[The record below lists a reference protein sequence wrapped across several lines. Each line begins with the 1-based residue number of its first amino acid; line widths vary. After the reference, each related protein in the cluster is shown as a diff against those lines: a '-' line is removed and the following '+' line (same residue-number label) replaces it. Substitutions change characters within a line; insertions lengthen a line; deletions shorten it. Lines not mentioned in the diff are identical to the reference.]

1 MIPRYSRPQ
10 MSALWTAEN
19 RFATWLKVEL
29 AVLQTQEMMGIVP
42 AGVHDVVASKASFDV
57 ERIDALEA
65 EVKHDIIAFVSCVAE
80 SVGEEGRFLHLGM
93 TSSDLIDTA
102 QSLMIQEAGQL
113 VLAQLKTLRDVLWTR
128 AYEHRYTLC
137 IGRSHGI
144 HGEPVTF
151 GFKLVGWVDE
161 LNRHITR
168 LQVALEENRVGMI
181 SGAMGNFAH
190 MPPELE
196 ERVCASLG
204 LKPMAATT
212 QVISRDITAS
222 IYLALG
228 HLASS
233 IEKFVVEVR
242 HLQRTEVLEA
252 EEPFTKGQK
261 GSSAMP
267 HKRNPI
273 LSENMTGLARLIR
286 SYTLPALEN
295 IALWHERD
303 ISHSSVERVT
313 LPDMF
318 ILTDFM
324 LYRLTGMMQNLVVYP
339 ENMMQNLQRFGGVV
353 FSQRVLLKL
362 VDAGVRRE
370 DAYKIVQTLAHQ
382 AWNNP
387 SGNFKALILADSTLR
402 TLLLQNLPSEE
413 AVTEL
418 LEGCFTYDA
427 YTKHIDTIFERV
439 AQQYPACCTS
449 PLASACIVC

>member
-1 MIPRYSRPQ
+1 MIPRYSRPE
-10 MSALWTAEN
+10 MSALWTPEH

-29 AVLQTQEMMGIVP
+29 AVLQAQEAMGIIP
-42 AGVHDVVASKASFDV
+42 EGTHAKVAAKATFQV
-57 ERIDALEA
+57 ARIDELEA

-102 QSLMIQEAGQL
+102 QSLMIQEAGVL
-113 VLAQLKTLRDVLWTR
+113 VLNQLKTLRDVLWER
-128 AYEHRYTLC
+128 AYEHRHTLC

-144 HGEPVTF
+144 HGEPITF

-161 LNRHITR
+161 LNRHIER
-168 LQVALEENRVGMI
+168 IQHALEENRVGMV

-190 MPPELE
+190 MPPSLE
-196 ERVCASLG
+196 ESVCESLG
-204 LKPMAATT
+204 LKPIAAST

-286 SYTLPALEN
+286 SYTVPALEN

-313 LPDMF
+313 MPDMF

-324 LYRLTGMMQNLVVYP
+324 LHRLTGMMQNLVVYP
-339 ENMMQNLQRFGGVV
+339 ENMMNNLQRFGGVV

-362 VDAGVRRE
+362 VDAGLRRE
-370 DAYKIVQTLAHQ
+370 DAYKIVQGLAHQ

-387 SGNFKALILADSTLR
+387 TGDFKALIMQDTTLHGLLR
-402 TLLLQNLPSEE
+402 QTLTSDE
-413 AVTEL
+413 AVHAL

-439 AQQYPACCTS
+439 ANQYPACCQAPMT
-449 PLASACIVC
+449 LCGASL